1 MKNKKILKSISIIL
15 SCIFLLS
22 NVPYTYASSVRN
34 TNINDKSDINAEVV
48 YLKDGEGS
56 LTKGNGTINNPY
68 ENIRTAL
75 KNIKDGQIL
84 KLIGTVSYT
93 NYEVHTDKSPLPLFI
108 NKNIIIEGASKKFS
122 TDADCD
128 ALIVRAPI
136 QLGSNVTFKNIN
148 LQLVPQVILGKEGV
162 KSILGSQNPMAAT
175 IFAAGNTL
183 TLDNVNTKV
192 GTNSAQDKERP
203 YISGGSYKN
212 QGSMGKKSIINIINP
227 NSQTKFSAIY
237 AGDYWEARNL
247 DVEINLNGNVL
258 ENKIYAGSF
267 SKTLTGNVDIKLGD
281 KSNIYSFDNKN
292 HNGNINVTIDKDT
305 YVDNL
310 DVTSIDDLTLNENSK
325 VILKKDSNL
334 NIRNINLKKNAVI
347 DFRKAN
353 NLNLRGNLTGGTGV
367 NNAGCILLTHTQTLN
382 IYNEVRGFTK
392 LNHLNT
398 IYSQVVVNNHEYV
411 RANKNSKG
419 NFILDNI
426 AHRGYILE
434 KSISNN
440 NMIWTSVKGN
450 HIFKDFNWGH
460 EYEKII
466 NPSISEDY
474 NISINFIDEKG
485 SSYIPY
491 NDAWDDFEFTLKKAE
506 GLVLDEDSALD
517 DEDICFMVN
526 YLVGEV
532 TLNIL
537 NENYEGTITLT
548 IKNKKINRSI
558 SKNITIL
565 KDEII
570 DIIPSKPGTVLTLDA
585 KRGSY
590 NSIKVNWNKV
600 EDADGYEIY
609 TSTSNDGKYTLKS
622 TIVDNN
628 TTNIKISGLNTSTT
642 YYCKIRSYKINKNEK
657 IYGDYSAV
665 VSAKPTLLK
674 PTVKTE
680 VSSYNSNRISWNEIS
695 GASGYAVYASTSK
708 DGTYTL
714 KKTISGKSNVSYLD
728 NNLNTNTTYYYKV
741 RAYRTVGSKKVYS
754 SYSSIVSVKPVLSKI
769 SLAVS
774 STKKKATLKWNKI
787 LGSSGY
793 EVYSS
798 TTANGT
804 YKLKKKITTSSTISY
819 ADSNLVSG
827 KTYYYKVR
835 PYRSVNGKVVHGSYS
850 SVKSQ
855 KIK

>member
-1 MKNKKILKSISIIL
+1 
-15 SCIFLLS
+15 
-22 NVPYTYASSVRN
+22 
-34 TNINDKSDINAEVV
+34 
-48 YLKDGEGS
+48 
-56 LTKGNGTINNPY
+56 
-68 ENIRTAL
+68 
-75 KNIKDGQIL
+75 
-84 KLIGTVSYT
+84 
-93 NYEVHTDKSPLPLFI
+93 
-108 NKNIIIEGASKKFS
+108 
-122 TDADCD
+122 
-128 ALIVRAPI
+128 
-136 QLGSNVTFKNIN
+136 
-148 LQLVPQVILGKEGV
+148 
-162 KSILGSQNPMAAT
+162 MAAT
-175 IFAAGNTL
+175 IFASGNIL

-192 GTNSAQDKERP
+192 GTNSSQDKDRP
-203 YISGGSYKN
+203 YLSGGSYKN
-212 QGSMGKKSIINIINP
+212 QGSIGEKSVINIINP
-227 NSQTKFSAIY
+227 NSQTKFSGIY

-247 DVEINLNGNVL
+247 DVEINLDGNIL
-258 ENKIYAGSF
+258 ENKIYTGGL
-267 SKTLTGNVDIKLGD
+267 SKILTGNVDITLGN

-305 YVDNL
+305 YMDNL
-310 DVTSIDDLTLNENSK
+310 DITGINDLTLNENSK
-325 VILKKDSNL
+325 FVLKKDSNL
-334 NIRNINLKKNAVI
+334 NIKNINLNKNSVI
-347 DFRKAN
+347 DFRKAK
-353 NLNLRGNLTGGTGV
+353 NLKLRGNLIGGS
-367 NNAGCILLTHTQTLN
+367 NQSNAGCILLTHTQTLN
-382 IYNEVRGFTK
+382 IDNEVIGFTK

-398 IYSQVVVNNHEYV
+398 IYSQAVVNNHEYV
-411 RANKNSKG
+411 RSNKNSKG

-622 TIVDNN
+622 TIEDNN
-628 TTNIKISGLNTSTT
+628 TTNIKISGLNTNTT
-642 YYCKIRSYKINKNEK
+642 YYYKIRTYKIYNNKN
-657 IYGDYSAV
+657 IYGNYSTV

-674 PTVKTE
+674 PKIKAE
-680 VSSYNSNRISWNEIS
+680 VSSYNSNCISWNEIS

-728 NNLNTNTTYYYKV
+728 KNLNTNTTYYYKV

>member
-1 MKNKKILKSISIIL
+1 
-15 SCIFLLS
+15 
-22 NVPYTYASSVRN
+22 
-34 TNINDKSDINAEVV
+34 
-48 YLKDGEGS
+48 
-56 LTKGNGTINNPY
+56 
-68 ENIRTAL
+68 
-75 KNIKDGQIL
+75 
-84 KLIGTVSYT
+84 
-93 NYEVHTDKSPLPLFI
+93 
-108 NKNIIIEGASKKFS
+108 
-122 TDADCD
+122 
-128 ALIVRAPI
+128 
-136 QLGSNVTFKNIN
+136 
-148 LQLVPQVILGKEGV
+148 
-162 KSILGSQNPMAAT
+162 
-175 IFAAGNTL
+175 
-183 TLDNVNTKV
+183 
-192 GTNSAQDKERP
+192 
-203 YISGGSYKN
+203 
-212 QGSMGKKSIINIINP
+212 
-227 NSQTKFSAIY
+227 
-237 AGDYWEARNL
+237 
-247 DVEINLNGNVL
+247 
-258 ENKIYAGSF
+258 
-267 SKTLTGNVDIKLGD
+267 
-281 KSNIYSFDNKN
+281 
-292 HNGNINVTIDKDT
+292 
-305 YVDNL
+305 
-310 DVTSIDDLTLNENSK
+310 
-325 VILKKDSNL
+325 
-334 NIRNINLKKNAVI
+334 
-347 DFRKAN
+347 
-353 NLNLRGNLTGGTGV
+353 
-367 NNAGCILLTHTQTLN
+367 
-382 IYNEVRGFTK
+382 
-392 LNHLNT
+392 
-398 IYSQVVVNNHEYV
+398 
-411 RANKNSKG
+411 
-419 NFILDNI
+419 
-426 AHRGYILE
+426 
-434 KSISNN
+434 
-440 NMIWTSVKGN
+440 MIWTSVKGN

-728 NNLNTNTTYYYKV
+728 KNLNTNTTYYYKV

>member
-609 TSTSNDGKYTLKS
+609 TYTSNDGKYTLKS

-728 NNLNTNTTYYYKV
+728 KNLNTNTTYYYKV